1 MAIEKPQAPLT
12 VDDHVLQICEL
23 GCTHVYR
30 VIELIEQGQQAKEL
44 SDIPAEHLPALLVEL
59 QSIMAVYE
67 ASDEDKS

>member
-1 MAIEKPQAPLT
+1 MAIKKPQAPLT

-30 VIELIEQGQQAKEL
+30 VIKLIEQGHHGEEL
-44 SDIPAEHLPALLVEL
+44 SDISREYLPALLAEL

-67 ASDEDKS
+67 ASDKDKS